1 MKKKNAEKN
10 KQWTNVVPSPLTLN
24 QALTQYNNQKE
35 KQAMNKCS
43 SSPLTLNQT
52 LTQYNNQKGSK
63 VRLCW
68 VLKVGHP

>member
-1 MKKKNAEKN
+1 VEKKNAEKN

-24 QALTQYNNQKE
+24 Q
-35 KQAMNKCS
+35 
-43 SSPLTLNQT
+43 T
-52 LTQYNNQKGSK
+52 LTQCNNQKGSK